1 MCAYLREGVS
11 DLTNGKE
18 IFLVKD
24 HCLPLEEVA
33 L

>member
-11 DLTNGKE
+11 DLTSGKE
-18 IFLVKD
+18 IFLVTD
-24 HCLPLEEVA
+24 HCPTLEEVA